1 MHETTLL
8 FIEVGALLLGLS
20 LLGRFAGR
28 FGISPIPLYLLA
40 GLAFGSGGILPLD
53 AGEEFFAVGSQIG
66 VVLLLV
72 MLGLEYSADELVS
85 SLKRSRTAG
94 LIDAALNALPGAA
107 FALILGWGPVAAFAL
122 AGVTWVSS
130 SGVVAKVMRDLGRL
144 GNRETPTILSMLV
157 IEDLAMAFYLPVLS
171 TLVIGA
177 GLLRG
182 SVTVAIAVAVV
193 TVILFLAL
201 RHGRIIS
208 RLLSDEDA
216 EALILGVLGLTML
229 VAGLAEQVS
238 VSAAVGA
245 FLVGIAISGQLAHS
259 AVEVLSPLRDLFAA
273 IFFVFFGL
281 STDPAAMVPVLI
293 PATILAIITIATKT
307 LAGYLAAKRAGI
319 GIPGRWRTGLT
330 LTPRG
335 EFSIVI
341 AGLAVGVG
349 VEPQL
354 APLATAYVLM
364 TVIAGPILARIPD
377 TAWFK
382 LAVRRR
388 TGARVQPG
396 RIIQPNVTGS
406 VSAVVDGEIQP
417 IAEAFPPTSEP
428 TGAPNS
434 EGTAD
439 GGTAATRPAP

>member
-20 LLGRFAGR
+20 LLGRAAGK

-40 GLAFGSGGILPLD
+40 GLAFGSGGFLPLD
-53 AGEEFFAVGSQIG
+53 AGEDFFAVGSQIG

-72 MLGLEYSADELVS
+72 MLGLEYSADELVA
-85 SLKRSRTAG
+85 SLRRSRAAG
-94 LIDAALNALPGAA
+94 LLDAALNALPGAA
-107 FALILGWGPVAAFAL
+107 FALLLGWGPIAAFAL

-130 SGVVAKVMRDLGRL
+130 SGVVAKVLRDLGRL
-144 GNRETPTILSMLV
+144 GNRETPTILSTLV

-171 TLVIGA
+171 ALVIGA
-177 GLLRG
+177 SLLRG

-193 TVILFLAL
+193 VVILYLAL
-201 RHGRIIS
+201 RHGKVLS
-208 RLLSDEDA
+208 RVLSDRDP

-245 FLVGIAISGQLAHS
+245 FLVGIAISGQLAES
-259 AVEVLSPLRDLFAA
+259 SVEVLSPLRDLFAA

-281 STDPAAMVPVLI
+281 STDPGDIAPVLL
-293 PATILAIITIATKT
+293 PAAVLAVLTLATKT
-307 LAGYLAAKRAGI
+307 YSGYLSAKRAGI
-319 GIPGRWRTGLT
+319 GVRGRWRPGLT

-341 AGLAVGVG
+341 AGLAVGAG

-354 APLATAYVLM
+354 APLATAYVLI
-364 TVIAGPILARIPD
+364 TVLSGPLLARIPD

-382 LAVRRR
+382 RAVRKR
-388 TGARVQPG
+388 
-396 RIIQPNVTGS
+396 
-406 VSAVVDGEIQP
+406 VSAELKAAQP
-417 IAEAFPPTSEP
+417 P
-428 TGAPNS
+428 GAPAP
-434 EGTAD
+434 TP
-439 GGTAATRPAP
+439 RPDASSAGSPTP